1 MARNWVLVTLIG
13 FALGLS
19 VLFFC
24 WWSYHR
30 YVLAPHPASAD
41 IPHWKSAS
49 IRSRLP
55 FWRRASAQKEYEL
68 VSRHEV

>member
-1 MARNWVLVTLIG
+1 MARNWVLVTLLG
-13 FALGLS
+13 FVLGGS
-19 VLFFC
+19 VLLFC
-24 WWSYHR
+24 WWSYR
-30 YVLAPHPASAD
+30 RFILMPQSAASD

>member
-1 MARNWVLVTLIG
+1 MARNWVLVTLFG
-13 FALGLS
+13 FVLGGS
-19 VLFFC
+19 VLLFC
-24 WWSYHR
+24 WWSYRR
-30 YVLAPHPASAD
+30 YILMPQSAAAE

>member
-1 MARNWVLVTLIG
+1 MARNWVLVTVIG
-13 FALGLS
+13 FLLGGA
-19 VLFFC
+19 VLCFC
-24 WWSYHR
+24 WWSYRR
-30 YVLAPHPASAD
+30 YILVSHSASAD
-41 IPHWKSAS
+41 IPQWKTAS